1 MPGSRKRLVAA
12 GTALSLLVAGAIT
25 WALAGGPNDKPP
37 LGLFTSLP
45 ILWNES
51 GSIGETL
58 DGEGPAHWVR
68 GALEA
73 DHRVEAL
80 DTLDGQGLGQLDRLV
95 MAQPRPLAPAENV
108 ALDDWVR
115 GGGRLLLFADPLLT
129 EHSRFA
135 IGDRRR
141 PQDVVLISPIL
152 RRWGI
157 ELSFDEDQ
165 DDAPRTVVWAKG
177 PLTVRLAGQLA
188 LVAPGAPAACK
199 LAAGGLVAECAIGKG
214 RAVILADAAVL
225 EAEPEDDGSNA
236 AVAMLLRR
244 AFR

>member
-1 MPGSRKRLVAA
+1 MPVNRRRLAA
-12 GTALSLLVAGAIT
+12 AAAALMLLVAGAVT
-25 WALAGGPNDKPP
+25 WALAGGPKDKPP

-51 GSIGETL
+51 DSIGETL
-58 DGEGPAHWVR
+58 DGAGTAHWVR

-73 DHRVEAL
+73 EHLLEAL
-80 DTLDGQGLGQLDRLV
+80 DTLDESELTRFDRLV
-95 MAQPRPLAPAENV
+95 LAQPRPLAPAENV

-115 GGGRLLLFADPLLT
+115 GGGRLLLLADPLLT

-152 RRWGI
+152 RRWGL

-165 DDAPRTVVWAKG
+165 GDEPRTAALGEV

-188 LVAPGAPAACK
+188 LATPSAPSDCA
-199 LAAGGLVAECAIGKG
+199 LAAGGLVAECTIGKG
-214 RAVILADAAVL
+214 RAVIVADAAVL
-225 EAEPEDDGSNA
+225 EAGPVDDRA
-236 AVAMLLRR
+236 RATLAELLLR